1 MDISKL
7 PADILSIVY
16 ANLSHQ
22 SRTDLRCCNKNLALA
37 CPSIPPD
44 TFPQGIVPPMF
55 RCHYALGSYDTITLE
70 SLTTFLETCPQLS
83 IYRNDGGEA
92 KGTFG
97 GDNIIYRDIKKIAKI
112 VGPHIEYICGLQC
125 FNKILCNWKYC
136 DHFITAITDGI
147 VYYEHQLIDTSNC
160 VKITKIESIV
170 ALFLCY
176 IYNHFYI

>member
-1 MDISKL
+1 MDITEV
-7 PADILSIVY
+7 PVDVLSIVY
-16 ANLSHQ
+16 ANLSQQ
-22 SRTDLRCCNKNLALA
+22 SRTNLRCCSKNLALL

-55 RCHYALGSYDTITLE
+55 RCHCALGSYDTITLE
-70 SLTTFLETCPQLS
+70 PFTTFLETCPQLS
-83 IYRNDGGEA
+83 IYRNDGGE
-92 KGTFG
+92 

-125 FNKILCNWKYC
+125 FNKIICNWKYC
-136 DHFITAITDGI
+136 DHFITAITDGNI
-147 VYYEHQLIDTSNC
+147 YYEHQLTDTSNR
-160 VKITKIESIV
+160 VKITKIEAIV